1 MSDRR
6 LLAGALAAFGL
17 FLAFL
22 MAIGG
27 PPQSARTPAAYPVA
41 TALVTR
47 EAGGPSARRGAQVSR
62 AVSFHTGNSAAQA
75 LDYYERLLTAGWLE
89 PRGGHGGRP
98 AILVDRSS
106 WSRVLLR
113 RARPR
118 GPCGRHRRGGR
129 NQRAAALLS
138 SPA

>member
-62 AVSFHTGNSAAQA
+62 AVSFHTGDSAAQA
-75 LDYYERLLTAGWLE
+75 LDYYERVLTADG
-89 PRGGHGGRP
+89 
-98 AILVDRSS
+98 
-106 WSRVLLR
+106 WSREAATADDRLFSWTDHRGPMYYCDV
-113 RARPR
+113 RARVAPA
-118 GPCGRHRRGGR
+118 GGTD
-129 NQRAAALLS
+129 AAVEISVL
-138 SPA
+138 PPY